1 MRFFKLEPFTSSGRP
16 GGLSIYEKMEASN
29 EKIEASNEKMEAS
42 NEKMEASNEKM
53 RPPMKK

>member
-1 MRFFKLEPFTSSGRP
+1 MRFFKLEPFISSGRP

-29 EKIEASNEKMEAS
+29 DKMEAS